1 MRPLRSLTS
10 VVAVV
15 LALGACSSGD
25 DDSATDETTTTTG
38 ATTSPTATAT
48 TTTTTTTLATTT
60 TTTVAPSEG
69 ATALVSAIQQQ
80 LQALGYFD
88 GVTDGIYG
96 PVTAAALTEFQTDAG
111 ITADGEYGPETYS
124 ALAVAV
130 EKDADYVSDVQEGLN
145 ELGLYTGR
153 IDGQYGTGTMRAV
166 EALQEDCD
174 LPIEADGRLTP
185 QTHVCLEQALRAA

>member
-10 VVAVV
+10 VIAVV
-15 LALGACSSGD
+15 LVFAACSSGD
-25 DDSATDETTTTTG
+25 DEPSADDTTTTTTG
-38 ATTSPTATAT
+38 ATTST
-48 TTTTTTTLATTT
+48 TQATTTTTLATTT
-60 TTTVAPSEG
+60 TSTVAASE

-96 PVTAAALTEFQTDAG
+96 PVTAAALTEFQTDVG

-130 EKDADYVSDVQEGLN
+130 EKDADYVSDVQEGLK

-153 IDGQYGTGTMRAV
+153 VDGQYGSGTKKAV

-174 LPIEADGRLTP
+174 LALEVDGRLTP
-185 QTHVCLEQALRAA
+185 LTHVCLEQALRA

>member
-15 LALGACSSGD
+15 LALTACSSGD
-25 DDSATDETTTTTG
+25 DEPAADETTTTTG
-38 ATTSPTATAT
+38 ATTST
-48 TTTTTTTLATTT
+48 TQASTTTTLATTT
-60 TTTVAPSEG
+60 TSTVAASEG

-96 PVTAAALTEFQTDAG
+96 PVTAAALMEFQTDVG
-111 ITADGEYGPETYS
+111 IAADGEYGPETYS

-130 EKDADYVSDVQEGLN
+130 EKDADYVTDVQEGLK
-145 ELGLYTGR
+145 ELGLYSGR
-153 IDGQYGTGTMRAV
+153 VDGQYGPGTKKAV

-174 LPIEADGRLTP
+174 LPLEVDGRLTP
-185 QTHVCLEQALRAA
+185 LTHVCLEQALRS

>member
-10 VVAVV
+10 VIAVV
-15 LALGACSSGD
+15 LALAACSSGD
-25 DDSATDETTTTTG
+25 DEPSADDTTTSTTG
-38 ATTSPTATAT
+38 ATTST
-48 TTTTTTTLATTT
+48 TQATTTTTLATTT
-60 TTTVAPSEG
+60 TSTVAASEG

-96 PVTAAALTEFQTDAG
+96 PVTAAALTEFQTDVG
-111 ITADGEYGPETYS
+111 TTADGEYGPETYS

-130 EKDADYVSDVQEGLN
+130 EKDADYVSDVQEGLK

-153 IDGQYGTGTMRAV
+153 VDGQYGPGTKKGV

-174 LPIEADGRLTP
+174 LALEVDGRLTP
-185 QTHVCLEQALRAA
+185 LTHVCLEQALRA